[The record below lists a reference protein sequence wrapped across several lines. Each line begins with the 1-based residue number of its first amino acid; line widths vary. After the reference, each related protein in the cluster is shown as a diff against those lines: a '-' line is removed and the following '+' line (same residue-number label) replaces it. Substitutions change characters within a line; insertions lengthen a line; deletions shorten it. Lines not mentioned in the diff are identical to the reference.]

1 MLDRI
6 KFPFMNMQQLNLDW
20 LLEHVSHM
28 PEIVQ
33 LPALAGDDLSDVQDM
48 IDAKSLDI
56 PKTICFIRC
65 GLPDD
70 NMERQ
75 CAALIF
81 KIDNDNIMGLVMG
94 LSANINVVSII
105 KKAGV
110 WS

>member
-33 LPALAGDDLSDVQDM
+33 LPALAGDDLDDLKDM
-48 IDAKSLDI
+48 IDAKALDI

-65 GLPDD
+65 GLRDD
-70 NMERQ
+70 DIARQ
-75 CAALIF
+75 AAALLL
-81 KIDNDNIMGLVMG
+81 KIDNDNIVGIAFAI
-94 LSANINVVSII
+94 SNISVQPIM
-105 KKAGV
+105 KDAGV
-110 WS
+110 WQ

>member
-28 PEIVQ
+28 PEIIQ
-33 LPALAGDDLSDVQDM
+33 LPALAGDDLSDLMDM

-56 PKTICFIRC
+56 PKNICFIRC

-70 NMERQ
+70 PLDRR
-75 CAALIF
+75 CAALLF
-81 KIDNDNIMGLVMG
+81 KADNDNIVGIALG
-94 LSANINVVSII
+94 FSANIAINVIGKI
-105 KKAGV
+105 GGV
-110 WS
+110 WQ

>member
-33 LPALAGDDLSDVQDM
+33 LPALAGDDLSDLQDM

-65 GLPDD
+65 GLLDD
-70 NMERQ
+70 DIDRQ
-75 CAALIF
+75 AAAMIF
-81 KIDNDNIMGLVMG
+81 KIDNDNIAGLAFG
-94 LSANINVVSII
+94 FNNIGVYPIM
-105 KKAGV
+105 KDAGV
-110 WS
+110 WQ

>member
-33 LPALAGDDLSDVQDM
+33 LPALAGDDLSDLQDM

-65 GLPDD
+65 GLRDD
-70 NMERQ
+70 DIARQ
-75 CAALIF
+75 AAALLF
-81 KIDNDNIMGLVMG
+81 KIDNDNIVGIALG
-94 LSANINVVSII
+94 INNITVTPIM
-105 KKAGV
+105 KDAGA
-110 WS
+110 WQ